1 MRTLAPAALAVA
13 MLAVGS
19 DATMRATFDDWLP
32 AAQASSRPATIVVDE
47 GPLPGSL
54 RALVQKADVILR
66 VRVTSVGAP
75 AEELAGAKTPLA
87 VHLDPLVILETLK
100 APAEPVSV
108 QDGLQLM
115 QFGGTITSSGRVVE
129 TINDVAVAL
138 RKDQEVIVFLRKHP
152 ARGAFVLV
160 SSLVSVFEV
169 ANEGRLVSIPK
180 DARELPELFG
190 KTSMSLDDLRAAI
203 GKAAKPLSLRF

>member
-13 MLAVGS
+13 MLAGS
-19 DATMRATFDDWLP
+19 DAMMRATFDDW
-32 AAQASSRPATIVVDE
+32 QAPNLASPRPARLIVDE
-47 GPLPGSL
+47 GPPPGSF

-66 VRVTSVGAP
+66 ARVTSVGAP

-87 VHLDPLVILETLK
+87 VHLDPLVLLETLK
-100 APAEPVSV
+100 AAADPLTV
-108 QDGLQLM
+108 QDELQLM
-115 QFGGTITSSGRVVE
+115 QFGGTITAAGRVVE
-129 TINDVAVAL
+129 TINDVAVTF

-152 ARGAFVLV
+152 ARDAFVLV

-169 ANEGRLVSIPK
+169 TTEGRSVSVPR

>member
-1 MRTLAPAALAVA
+1 MRTLAAAALAVA
-13 MLAVGS
+13 MLAGS
-19 DATMRATFDDWLP
+19 DATMRATFDDWQAPTP
-32 AAQASSRPATIVVDE
+32 ASLRPATLVVDE
-47 GPLPGSL
+47 GPLPGSF

-66 VRVTSVGAP
+66 ARVTSVGAP

-87 VHLDPLVILETLK
+87 VHLDPLAVLETLK
-100 APAEPVSV
+100 APAGPLTV
-108 QDGLQLM
+108 QDELQLM
-115 QFGGTITSSGRVVE
+115 QFGGTITSAGRVVE
-129 TINDVAVAL
+129 TVNDVAVSF
-138 RKDQEVIVFLRKHP
+138 RQGQEVIVFLRKHP

-169 ANEGRLVSIPK
+169 THEGRSVSVPR

-203 GKAAKPLSLRF
+203 DKASARGLHF